1 MKTFAL
7 VIVTLAL
14 TSCSVSST
22 YNSASQNF
30 DFNGSIIIPVE
41 KVKK

>member
-1 MKTFAL
+1 MKTLAL
-7 VIVTLAL
+7 VIVALAL
-14 TSCSVSST
+14 TSCSVSGT

-30 DFNGSIIIPVE
+30 DFNSSIIIPVE

>member
-14 TSCSVSST
+14 ASCTFSGT
-22 YNSASQNF
+22 YNSDSQNF
-30 DFNGSIIIPVE
+30 DFNSSIIIPVE